1 MIQKRLLQ
9 MAVLYFIAGIS
20 VGLYMG
26 ITTTFTLTP
35 VHAHLNLLGW
45 VSMAVIA
52 LIYKAYPEAM
62 VTTLAKAH
70 FWLHSIFLPVSM
82 VLLALMLLG
91 NQALGPAVGI
101 TSILMGLGI
110 VAFCVTLLRFIR

>member
-9 MAVLYFIAGIS
+9 MAVLYFIVGIS

-26 ITTTFTLTP
+26 MTTQFTLTP

-45 VSMAVIA
+45 VSMAVIS
-52 LIYKAYPEAM
+52 LIYRAYPEAM
-62 VTTLAKAH
+62 VTTLAKVH

-82 VLLALMLLG
+82 LLLALMLSG
-91 NQALGPAVGI
+91 NPALGPAVGI
-101 TSILMGLGI
+101 TSMLMGLGI
-110 VAFCVTLLRFIR
+110 VAFCVNLLRFVR